1 MILNHWMENVTY
13 EGLKKILC
21 LAFFLHL
28 SQYIS
33 TIKYVIVSALAKKK
47 KKIPPF
53 GAIKYTELKA
63 ET

>member
-1 MILNHWMENVTY
+1 MENVTY

-47 KKIPPF
+47 KKKILPF